1 MIALR
6 GVSVEL
12 GGVTVVD
19 GVTASV
25 ERGEWVTLIGPNG
38 AGKTTILRAI
48 AALVSASGS
57 IEVGGEPVS
66 RLSRRRLA
74 ARVAYVPQTPLAPAE
89 MRVEEYVLLGRTPHV
104 GYFGGE
110 SRSDLDAAAR
120 ALARLDLTQLAQRRL
135 GTLSGGER
143 QRAILARALAQEAPV
158 LLVDE
163 PTSALDIGRQQQALE
178 LVDALRREDALTVVA
193 AMHDLT
199 LAAQYADRLLFLDRG
214 RLVAG
219 GTAREVLRGEL
230 IAEHYGAAVRVL
242 DDAAGLVVVPAR
254 PAARTS
260 SAP

>member
-1 MIALR
+1 VIALR

-12 GGVTVVD
+12 GGVRVVED
-19 GVTASV
+19 VTAAV
-25 ERGEWVTLIGPNG
+25 ERGEWVTLIGRNG
-38 AGKTTILRAI
+38 AGKTTLLRAL
-48 AALVSASGS
+48 AGLASASGS
-57 IEVGGEPVS
+57 IEIGGEPVA

-89 MRVEEYVLLGRTPHV
+89 MRVDEYVLLGRTPHV
-104 GYFGGE
+104 GYFASE
-110 SRSDLDAAAR
+110 SHSDRHAAAQ
-120 ALARLDLTQLAQRRL
+120 ALARLDLARLAHRRL

-143 QRAILARALAQEAPV
+143 QRAILARALAQDAPV

-178 LVDALRREDALTVVA
+178 LVDALRTEDGLTVVA

-214 RLVAG
+214 RLVAA
-219 GTAREVLRGEL
+219 GTARDVLRGEL

-242 DDAAGLVVVPAR
+242 DDPSGPVVVPAR

-260 SAP
+260 SGP